1 MLVKYSYA
9 FIALPGGF
17 GTLDEI
23 FETAT
28 LIQTAKIHNFPLVL
42 MAREFWRPLLDFMA
56 DRLVRENTIDS
67 RDLDRILVT
76 DSPEEAVAAITD
88 VARRRFG
95 MTYGPRIKRRRI
107 LGEVPRA

>member
-28 LIQTAKIHNFPLVL
+28 LIQTEKICDFPLVL
-42 MAREFWRPLLDFMA
+42 MGREYWRPLLDFFR
-56 DRLVRENTIDS
+56 DRLIREHTIDPVDAE
-67 RDLDRILVT
+67 RFLVT
-76 DSPEEAVAAITD
+76 DSAEEAVAAVTD
-88 VARRRFG
+88 IAMKRFG
-95 MTYGPRIKRRRI
+95 LTYGAKIRKHWF
-107 LGEVPRA
+107 LWE

>member
-28 LIQTAKIHNFPLVL
+28 LIQTQKISDFPLVL
-42 MAREFWRPLLDFMA
+42 MGCEYWRPLLDFFR
-56 DRLVRENTIDS
+56 DRLIREHTIDPI
-67 RDLDRILVT
+67 DAERILVT
-76 DSPEEAVAAITD
+76 DSAEEAVGAVTD
-88 VARRRFG
+88 IAMNCFG
-95 MTYGPRIKRRRI
+95 LTYGSKIRKRWF
-107 LGEVPRA
+107 LWE